1 MNTPQDT
8 DPGLSWLERIRKH
21 IATFSG
27 YADPENRQSE
37 DERFRRFLDT
47 VVAGGMVRIEK
58 LVHHVA
64 EEKRLDLLSDFEH
77 ILSGLEVF
85 RKELSGIPEGLA
97 DAGEPTESI
106 ISEWHREDFDF
117 LQSMSAFLDRIE
129 QIPVSS
135 PERND
140 VLLLKDTLDRLLHRL
155 RDRVRR
161 HVSQTEPGDREG
173 R

>member
-8 DPGLSWLERIRKH
+8 DPGLSWLDRIRKH

-27 YADPENRQSE
+27 YTDPENRRIE

-58 LVHHVA
+58 LVHSVA

-77 ILSGLEVF
+77 ILSGLEAL
-85 RKELSGIPEGLA
+85 REELAGAPEGLA
-97 DAGEPTESI
+97 ETGELDEGV
-106 ISEWHREDFDF
+106 ISEWHREDFDY
-117 LQSMSAFLDRIE
+117 LESMSAFLDRIE
-129 QIPVSS
+129 QIPVSA

-140 VLLLKDTLDRLLHRL
+140 VLLLKDTLDRLLQRL
-155 RDRVRR
+155 RDRIRR
-161 HVSQTEPGDREG
+161 HVSTTDPGDREG